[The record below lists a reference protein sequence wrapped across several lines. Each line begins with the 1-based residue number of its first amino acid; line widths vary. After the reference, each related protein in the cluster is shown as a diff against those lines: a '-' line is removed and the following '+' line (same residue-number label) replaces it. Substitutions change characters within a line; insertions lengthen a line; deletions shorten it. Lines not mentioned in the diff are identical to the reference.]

1 MQSEIIGLGIFAI
14 GQTFVAIFW
23 AGIHQ
28 ERSRAH
34 AETIR
39 ELKEKTEAWPA
50 LVKAEV
56 KSALEAWQESRGEKI
71 SELTLDVEKLGTKID
86 KGFSEMHD
94 LITAVS
100 AEMSNQHHRIRTIE
114 RHVGVQPSEPRLA
127 PVDPRRD
134 R

>member
-1 MQSEIIGLGIFAI
+1 MQTEIVGLGIFAI

-23 AGIHQ
+23 AGVHQ
-28 ERSRAH
+28 ERSRAQ
-34 AETIR
+34 AETIK
-39 ELKEKTEAWPA
+39 ELKEKSDAWPS

-71 SELTLDVEKLGTKID
+71 NELTADMEKLGTKID
-86 KGFSEMHD
+86 KGFNEMRD
-94 LITAVS
+94 LVTAVS
-100 AEMSNQHHRIRTIE
+100 SEMSHQHHRIRTIE
-114 RHVGVQPSEPRLA
+114 RHAGIQPSEPRLA